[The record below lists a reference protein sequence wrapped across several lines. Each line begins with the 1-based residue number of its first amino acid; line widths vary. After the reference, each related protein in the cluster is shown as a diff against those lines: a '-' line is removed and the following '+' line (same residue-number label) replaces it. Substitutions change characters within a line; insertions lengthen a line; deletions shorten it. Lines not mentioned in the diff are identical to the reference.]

1 MKNYYRILSLDYSAT
16 TAEIKVAYRNLA
28 KEYHPDVN
36 GGNRA
41 KEEMFKLVGEAYEV
55 LSNEDKKATYDL
67 SLLLHLNGQT
77 AAHQETVWDIRRHAQ
92 RRRYYYPRY
101 YHPVVYSK
109 QTQWAMAALLLVI
122 ASAVLFVPLSL
133 TRYSSEYHYDKG
145 LEYFQNGQYYAAL
158 NSLDRSVI
166 DFGTKDVEACLLAGN
181 ILMDEYGQYDFAIEY
196 ADKGLERATSR
207 GERVQLL
214 YLKGQC
220 LQRNTDYHSA
230 IAAFEQALEQ
240 WPEYDSLHY
249 AIGEIY
255 AFRLDEYAR
264 GLQQFERLLAIN
276 QNFRQGFYGQAYCR
290 YKLKNYAQAL
300 ADVNKFLEGGTSGGG
315 AYLLKGKIL
324 SRMGQSDEA
333 CDWWM
338 KAYRMNYGE
347 AEKLLKKNC
356 QQPSERQST
365 VLQ

>member
-1 MKNYYRILSLDYSAT
+1 MKNYYHILSLDYSAT
-16 TAEIKVAYRNLA
+16 ASDIKVAYRSLA
-28 KEYHPDVN
+28 KKYHPDVN
-36 GGNRA
+36 GGNRT
-41 KEEMFKLVGEAYEV
+41 KEEMFKLVSEAYEV
-55 LSNEDKKATYDL
+55 LSNDNKKATYDL

-77 AAHQETVWDIRRHAQ
+77 AAHQSSTWDIRRHAQ
-92 RRRYYYPRY
+92 RRKYYYPRY
-101 YHPVVYSK
+101 YHPVVYSR
-109 QTQWAMAALLLVI
+109 QTQWAMAALLLAI

-145 LEYFQNGQYYAAL
+145 LAYFQDGQYYAAL

-181 ILMDEYGQYDFAIEY
+181 ILMNEYGQYGYAIEY
-196 ADKGLERATSR
+196 ADKGLERASSR

-214 YLKGQC
+214 YLKGKC
-220 LQRNTDYHSA
+220 LEKSADYYPA

-264 GLQQFERLLAIN
+264 GLQQFERLMAVN
-276 QNFRQGFYGQAYCR
+276 QNFRQGFYGQAYCH
-290 YKLKNYAQAL
+290 YKLKEYPEAL
-300 ADVNKFLEGGTSGGG
+300 TEVNKFLETGPSAGG

-324 SRMGQSDEA
+324 SQLGQKDEA
-333 CDWWM
+333 CTWWI
-338 KAYRMNYGE
+338 KAQRLNYGE
-347 AEKLLKKNC
+347 AERLVKKYCNSGEQSK
-356 QQPSERQST
+356 QQNE
-365 VLQ
+365 L